1 MNVSLYEISAD
12 FLKALDGLEVDEET
26 GEIMNFDAVEALDA
40 QFEDK
45 AESVACYI
53 KNLSA
58 FAADLKAEE
67 ENLSTRRKTVERRVD
82 SVKKYLSSCLA
93 TVGKDK
99 VETAKARISF
109 RKSIQVQID
118 DEAALPANYV
128 TTTVTT
134 KPDKTAIKKAIQAG
148 EDVGGIMADKKTT
161 TQAAEQAALDPPA
174 AVRNDIPLLTEKDI
188 ECRVQSVSRAKT
200 GRVGAVLLLYKDARV
215 DMRIL
220 DQVFGPGNWQRTHEV
235 INGNLFCNIDIWDAE
250 KRAWVRKQDVGVESN
265 TEKEKGQ
272 ASDAFKRA
280 GFNVG
285 IGRELYTGPFIYV
298 ELADNEFYSE
308 GQNGRK
314 EVLKCYSNTR
324 FTVAHVAYND
334 RREICELVIADRN
347 GNVRF
352 DMNKRVQGPP
362 QTAQGGQGTTTQGNA
377 QGQGKQAPRGRQGA
391 PAGTPAPQT
400 ENGAV
405 CPICGKPI
413 TKAEQDYSV
422 RKYGREACRTC
433 QKAL

>member
-1 MNVSLYEISAD
+1 MAEKKTAGQVAEPTTRP
-12 FLKALDGLEVDEET
+12 ET
-26 GEIMNFDAVEALDA
+26 ARTAGG
-40 QFEDK
+40 
-45 AESVACYI
+45 
-53 KNLSA
+53 
-58 FAADLKAEE
+58 
-67 ENLSTRRKTVERRVD
+67 TRGP
-82 SVKKYLSSCLA
+82 A
-93 TVGKDK
+93 TVQK
-99 VETAKARISF
+99 E
-109 RKSIQVQID
+109 
-118 DEAALPANYV
+118 
-128 TTTVTT
+128 
-134 KPDKTAIKKAIQAG
+134 
-148 EDVGGIMADKKTT
+148 
-161 TQAAEQAALDPPA
+161 
-174 AVRNDIPLLTEKDI
+174 IPLLTEKDI

-200 GRVGAVLLLYKDARV
+200 GKVGAVLLLYKDARV

-308 GQNGRK
+308 GQQNGRK

-324 FTVAHVAYND
+324 FKVTRVAYND
-334 RREICELVIADRN
+334 RREIVDLVIVDRN

-352 DMNKRVQGPP
+352 DMNKRVEGPP
-362 QTAQGGQGTTTQGNA
+362 QTSQGGQRAPGPGKHPGTGQTGPPGAARRTSGNA
-377 QGQGKQAPRGRQGA
+377 SAPSRER
-391 PAGTPAPQT
+391 
-400 ENGAV
+400 AV

-413 TKAEQDYSV
+413 TKAEQDYSL

-433 QKAL
+433 QKSIVNGGWQVCRAA

>member
-1 MNVSLYEISAD
+1 M
-12 FLKALDGLEVDEET
+12 
-26 GEIMNFDAVEALDA
+26 
-40 QFEDK
+40 
-45 AESVACYI
+45 AEKKTAGQVAEPTTP
-53 KNLSA
+53 A
-58 FAADLKAEE
+58 P
-67 ENLSTRRKTVERRVD
+67 
-82 SVKKYLSSCLA
+82 
-93 TVGKDK
+93 
-99 VETAKARISF
+99 ETA
-109 RKSIQVQID
+109 Q
-118 DEAALPANYV
+118 
-128 TTTVTT
+128 
-134 KPDKTAIKKAIQAG
+134 
-148 EDVGGIMADKKTT
+148 
-161 TQAAEQAALDPPA
+161 DPPA
-174 AVRNDIPLLTEKDI
+174 APVAPATAQKEIPLLTEKDI

-200 GRVGAVLLLYKDARV
+200 GKVGAVLLLYKDARV

-308 GQNGRK
+308 GQQNGRK

-324 FTVAHVAYND
+324 FKVTRVAYND
-334 RREICELVIADRN
+334 RREIVDLVIVDRN

-352 DMNKRVQGPP
+352 DMNKRVEGPP
-362 QTAQGGQGTTTQGNA
+362 QTPQGGQRAPAQGNTQG
-377 QGQGKQAPRGRQGA
+377 QTRQAPRSRQGA
-391 PAGTPAPQT
+391 PAATPAPQA

-413 TKAEQDYSV
+413 TKAEQDYSL

>member
-1 MNVSLYEISAD
+1 ME
-12 FLKALDGLEVDEET
+12 
-26 GEIMNFDAVEALDA
+26 
-40 QFEDK
+40 
-45 AESVACYI
+45 
-53 KNLSA
+53 
-58 FAADLKAEE
+58 
-67 ENLSTRRKTVERRVD
+67 
-82 SVKKYLSSCLA
+82 
-93 TVGKDK
+93 
-99 VETAKARISF
+99 
-109 RKSIQVQID
+109 
-118 DEAALPANYV
+118 
-128 TTTVTT
+128 
-134 KPDKTAIKKAIQAG
+134 
-148 EDVGGIMADKKTT
+148 DKKTT
-161 TQAAEQAALDPPA
+161 TQAAEQPALDPPA

-324 FTVAHVAYND
+324 FTVTHVAYND
-334 RREICELVIADRN
+334 RREICELVIVDRN

-362 QTAQGGQGTTTQGNA
+362 QTAQGGQGATTQGNA
-377 QGQGKQAPRGRQGA
+377 QGQARQAPRGRQGA
-391 PAGTPAPQT
+391 PAATPAPQA